1 MGRTKLRLEY
11 LFKASPTILYQFFT
25 TPSCL
30 VRWFCDEV
38 DIHGNFYTF
47 AWNGYTETAEI
58 IDDIEEERVRFRWAE
73 AEYDNEYLEFKI
85 TEAPVT
91 GETILEVIDF
101 CDQDELD
108 DQRQLWD
115 TQIHRL
121 QRETGSQD

>member
-47 AWNGYTETAEI
+47 SWNGYTETAEI

>member
-58 IDDIEEERVRFRWAE
+58 IDDIEEERVRFRWTE
-73 AEYDNEYLEFKI
+73 AEYDNEYLEFNI

-101 CDQDELD
+101 CDNDELA

-115 TQIHRL
+115 TQIQRL

>member
-1 MGRTKLRLEY
+1 MGRTKLRMEY
-11 LFKASPTILYQFFT
+11 LFRASPTILYQFFT

-58 IDDIEEERVRFRWAE
+58 IDDIEEERVRFRWVE
-73 AEYDNEYLEFKI
+73 AEDEDEYLEFSI

-101 CDQDELD
+101 CDNDEID
-108 DQRQLWD
+108 DQRQLWN

>member
-58 IDDIEEERVRFRWAE
+58 IDDIEEERVRFRWTE
-73 AEYDNEYLEFKI
+73 AEYDNEYLEFNI

-101 CDQDELD
+101 CDNDELA
-108 DQRQLWD
+108 DQRQLWN
-115 TQIHRL
+115 TQIQRL

>member
-1 MGRTKLRLEY
+1 MGRTKLRMEY
-11 LFKASPTILYQFFT
+11 LFRASPTILYQFFT

-58 IDDIEEERVRFRWAE
+58 IDDIEEERVRFRWVE
-73 AEYDNEYLEFKI
+73 AEDEDEYLEFSI

-101 CDQDELD
+101 CDNDEVD
-108 DQRQLWD
+108 DQRQLWN